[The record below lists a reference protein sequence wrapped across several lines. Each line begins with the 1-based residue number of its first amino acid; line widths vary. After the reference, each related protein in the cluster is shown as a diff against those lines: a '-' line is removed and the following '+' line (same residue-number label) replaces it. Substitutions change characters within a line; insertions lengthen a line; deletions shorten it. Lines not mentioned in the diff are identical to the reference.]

1 MIMQKKT
8 FNPEAMLRKTC
19 HKLVVVPAVKCDTDT
34 VNVNKENNS
43 VALALAVIDIN
54 GAAGC

>member
-1 MIMQKKT
+1 
-8 FNPEAMLRKTC
+8 MLRKTC
-19 HKLVVVPAVKCDTDT
+19 HKLVPAVKCDT